1 VNSINEF
8 FGNELR
14 KELVKLMNDSPL
26 RSRSLSTGSLRISS
40 DSTMSSNILV
50 TDKNVTRLNVL
61 NRMK

>member
-1 VNSINEF
+1 VNSMNEF

-26 RSRSLSTGSLRISS
+26 RSRSLSTGSQRISS